1 MTTDDFVTRLREAAL
16 ASVPPSTLDVDA
28 VLRSSRRKA
37 ALWRAG
43 TGAGLCLAVAAGG
56 VGVANALPLVPGLL
70 DGTASVGALAVPDA
84 ASSTAATHE
93 YDIPVPGVTAQTH
106 VSTRTTTWDDNT
118 VLLGLGLRPE
128 WLPEDQSLWVE
139 YAIPEEAGQDVTI
152 PEEDGQ
158 DVVGGVLQVLV
169 SGPDGEP
176 VSLEER
182 RSGRS
187 TATLL
192 ATSSVDG
199 LTVVEGPGGQRLVV
213 GVTAGPTQQ
222 RLENDVAHLV
232 LDDAVPDGRG
242 GQVLAV
248 PVPVMDLRER
258 REAFLYAAVLDAQV
272 PGVRAGV
279 AYLVGGLGA
288 GFQACDASGSSC
300 VAYDPASRSVSPGT
314 APAPPDP
321 AVAELAASL
330 AQRDSLATTDVDLE
344 ECLARRGFP
353 GFDANYSD
361 FHSAE
366 REGVPVDVWS
376 ACRIDLIDALVLA
389 AALSGG

>member
-1 MTTDDFVTRLREAAL
+1 MTTDDFMTRLREAAL
-16 ASVPPSTLDVDA
+16 ASVPPSTLDLDT

-106 VSTRTTTWDDNT
+106 ASTRTTTWDDNT

-139 YAIPEEAGQDVTI
+139 YTI

-192 ATSSVDG
+192 ATSVDG

-232 LDDAVPDGRG
+232 LDGAVPDGRG

-248 PVPVMDLRER
+248 PVPVMDLGER

-272 PGVRAGV
+272 PGVRAGI

-300 VAYDPASRSVSPGT
+300 VAYDPASRSVAPGT

-321 AVAELAASL
+321 AVAELAANL

-344 ECLARRGFP
+344 ECLTRRGFP

-366 REGVPVDVWS
+366 RDGVPVDVWS
-376 ACRIDLIDALVLA
+376 ACRIDLVDALVLA
-389 AALSGG
+389 ATLSGS